1 MSCERLSQGQEL
13 GNWKSGQGISGSRE
27 CSDWRLAF
35 SSPALEQ
42 QALLASLTGKQYIK
56 PMKCRISL
64 VGIALSLALLGCSA
78 SVPPRETGQTPL
90 KSEEHLPEPPTFA
103 SSPQNTGQM
112 LPIAAQAEI
121 GGERILLEV
130 TRTPRQQQLGLMY
143 RPELPPDRGM
153 LFSFDPPRPV
163 GFWMKN
169 VKIHLDM
176 IFLSDGEVQA
186 IAADVPP
193 CTAEPCPTYGPAV
206 PIDRVIELRGGRAA
220 ELGLEV
226 GDRVDIEFLE
236 ETTPASGAES

>member
-1 MSCERLSQGQEL
+1 
-13 GNWKSGQGISGSRE
+13 
-27 CSDWRLAF
+27 
-35 SSPALEQ
+35 
-42 QALLASLTGKQYIK
+42 
-56 PMKCRISL
+56 MKYRISL
-64 VGIALSLALLGCSA
+64 LGIVLSLALLGCSA
-78 SVPPRETGQTPL
+78 SVPARETDSTPL
-90 KSEEHLPEPPTFA
+90 KSEEHLPEPPSVA
-103 SSPQNTGQM
+103 SSPKNMGQM

-130 TRTPRQQQLGLMY
+130 TRTPQQQQLGLMY
-143 RPELPPDRGM
+143 RPELPPNRGM

-176 IFLSDGEVQA
+176 IFLYDGKVQA

-226 GDRVDIEFLE
+226 GDRVRVEFLDE
-236 ETTPASGAES
+236 ETTPIPGAES